1 MAEQEPLLPAPP
13 PPEPPGAQWRNG
25 AAFWLLGLCN
35 NLPYVLMLS
44 AARDILQPPLPPQV
58 SVNGSRY
65 DCNPV
70 STGAVLL
77 ADILPTLLI
86 KLVAP
91 FVVHLLPYN
100 PRVIAAALCAWGSFA
115 LVASAA
121 GMAVSLGGVVLASAA
136 SGLGEVTFLALAS
149 TYPRVGVSCW
159 SSGTGAAGVGGA
171 LAYGALLQVG
181 LPLPHALLPA
191 LALPPLTL
199 LSYFF
204 LLCPPP
210 RPTEPPPPAVGLTPR
225 EKWGVAKGVVGQAG
239 PLALVYFAE
248 YFINQGLLELLY
260 FPASALTHSEQYRWY
275 QLIYQV
281 GVFASR
287 SSLRCFRLRRVWVLA
302 LLQLCPIALPH
313 SVTHSLIHSLPHR
326 GAERPHPIGRRGR
339 AVPARIGRRLRHGGG
354 EGLLGGA
361 AYANAFLNVAEQ
373 APPHGREFAMTV
385 ASVAD
390 TAGIALA
397 GGAAL
402 GAHGVF
408 CPRG

>member
-1 MAEQEPLLPAPP
+1 MAEEEPLLPAED
-13 PPEPPGAQWRNG
+13 PPEPPSTHWRNG
-25 AAFWLLGLCN
+25 AAFWVLGLCN
-35 NLPYVLMLS
+35 NLPYVVMLS
-44 AARDILQPPLPPQV
+44 AARDILEPPRGAQV
-58 SVNGSRY
+58 PAPHGNGSRY

-100 PRVIAAALCAWGSFA
+100 LRVVVAAFCAWGSFA

-149 TYPRVGVSCW
+149 VYPRVGVSCW
-159 SSGTGAAGVGGA
+159 SSGTGAAGLGGA
-171 LAYGALLQVG
+171 LAYGGLLQAG

-191 LALPPLTL
+191 LGLPLLTL

-204 LLCPPP
+204 LLTPPP
-210 RPTEPPPPAVGLTPR
+210 RPTEPPPPAVGLTLG
-225 EKWGVAKGVVGQAG
+225 EKWRVTKGVLRHAG
-239 PLALVYFAE
+239 PLAIVYFAE

-260 FPASALTHSEQYRWY
+260 FPASILTHGEQYRWY
-275 QLIYQV
+275 QLLYQA

-287 SSLRCFRLRRVWVLA
+287 SSLRCLRLRRIWLLA
-302 LLQLCPIALPH
+302 LLQVLNAL
-313 SVTHSLIHSLPHR
+313 VLLV
-326 GAERPHPIGRRGR
+326 AV
-339 AVPARIGRRLRHGGG
+339 AVPFLPGLGVAFAMVGG

-361 AYANAFLNVAEQ
+361 AYANAFVNVAEEA
-373 APPHGREFAMTV
+373 APEGREFAMTV
-385 ASVAD
+385 ASLGD
-390 TAGIALA
+390 TVGIALA

-402 GAHGVF
+402 GVHRLF
-408 CPRG
+408 CRPA